1 MMLAGKV
8 TDFLTIDPTTIL
20 GTLLNT
26 LILFLILKTFLFD
39 KVNKVIE
46 SRKDE
51 VAKTYADAD
60 EANKHAHEME
70 AEYEQKLSAAKEKS
84 AEIVSEATKKAQS
97 RSDEIIAEAKSEAK
111 GIMDKAHSEIE
122 REKKRAVN
130 QIKDE
135 ITDIAFS
142 VASKVVEK
150 EITPDD
156 NDKLIE
162 NFINDVGEM

>member
-1 MMLAGKV
+1 MILAGKV

-26 LILFLILKTFLFD
+26 LLLFLVLKKFLFD
-39 KVNKVIE
+39 KVNAVIE
-46 SRKDE
+46 SRKSDIK
-51 VAKTYADAD
+51 KTYDDAD
-60 EANKHAHEME
+60 EANSNAKKLE
-70 AEYEQKLSAAKEKS
+70 AEYEEKLLHAKEKS
-84 AEIVSEATKKAQS
+84 AQIVSDATKKAQT
-97 RSDEIIAEAKSEAK
+97 RSDEIISDAKNEAK
-111 GIMDKAHSEIE
+111 GIVDKAHNEIE

-156 NDKLIE
+156 NEKLISD
-162 NFINDVGEM
+162 FIDNVGEL

>member
-1 MMLAGKV
+1 MIFAGKV

-26 LILFLILKTFLFD
+26 LILFLILKKFLFE
-39 KVNKVIE
+39 KVNNVIE
-46 SRKDE
+46 SRKEE

-60 EANKHAHEME
+60 EANKQAHDMQ

-84 AEIVSEATKKAQS
+84 AEIVSNATKKAQT
-97 RSDEIIAEAKSEAK
+97 RSDEIISDAKTEAK
-111 GIMDKAHSEIE
+111 GIIDKAHNEIE

-135 ITDIAFS
+135 ITDIAFN

-150 EITPDD
+150 EISKND
-156 NDKLIE
+156 NERLIE
-162 NFINDVGEM
+162 DFINDVGEL

>member
-1 MMLAGKV
+1 MILAGKV

-26 LILFLILKTFLFD
+26 LILFLILKKFLFE

-46 SRKDE
+46 NRKNE

-60 EANKHAHEME
+60 EANRHALEME
-70 AEYEQKLSAAKEKS
+70 AEYELKLAAAKEKS
-84 AEIVSEATKKAQS
+84 AEIVSDAAKKAQV
-97 RSDEIIAEAKSEAK
+97 RSDEIISEAKNEAK
-111 GIMDKAHSEIE
+111 GIIDKAHNEIE

-135 ITDIAFS
+135 ITDIAFD

-150 EITPDD
+150 EINKDD
-156 NDKLIE
+156 NEKLIE
-162 NFINDVGEM
+162 DFINDVGEL